1 MKFQNTP
8 PILDYRAFRLLMG
21 FIAILLGPIVTIWA
35 NTSLS
40 SVSASYHTN
49 AQDVFVGLLF
59 VVSAF
64 LWAYNGHTS
73 EESRASKAASAA
85 ALLVALFPTA
95 CGDCDYD
102 WVAYVHAGAAT
113 LRTKSGETL
122 RRTPASIVQDTFDP
136 AFSPRSRNVGEVMV
150 VRLPGR
156 ESAVDGKSIN
166 YFGCGQVRLPIEHR
180 SDSGRPQARIG
191 GVALLIRSGDTGSRS
206 HLRPSPVAA
215 DLQNAQRLIASRE

>member
-102 WVAYVHAGAAT
+102 WVAYVHAGAAIS
-113 LRTKSGETL
+113 LF
-122 RRTPASIVQDTFDP
+122 SILTYFCFGPFQHKTRNQPGKKTV
-136 AFSPRSRNVGEVMV
+136 RSRIYYVCGWIMV
-150 VRLPGR
+150 ASMAAGL
-156 ESAVDGKSIN
+156 
-166 YFGCGQVRLPIEHR
+166 
-180 SDSGRPQARIG
+180 
-191 GVALLIRSGDTGSRS
+191 LLIFILSRQKASELGVIYWAETIALTAFGIGWLTASKFFSWVADDTEALKLFPDKTKKTDESKE
-206 HLRPSPVAA
+206 
-215 DLQNAQRLIASRE
+215 QQ